1 MVNKK
6 EDTSKFTTLS
16 KKSIDDELNDVLG
29 EMGDDD
35 DANDRIVTK
44 LANRLKRMDKN
55 LHKNIA
61 DELKKS
67 REEAERK
74 KKEEEERNGKKDR
87 EDKPD
92 DKYDKLLAK
101 LEALEKANEERD
113 KKASR
118 AATIEAV
125 RKGLKDKF
133 DKAKLEL
140 NDFFLDTAIS
150 KLEIPDKDADV
161 TENVIYELLLA
172 DRLPVNLGAVYEN
185 VVAQELVA
193 SGNGLFYHTWSKEDA
208 NRNYEIDFI
217 LPRGKKICPVEVKS
231 SGYKTHASLNA
242 FLEKYPSRVGTAYLV
257 YTKDLRKDSAI
268 TCMPTYMTRFI

>member
-1 MVNKK
+1 MTIEELLELVNKK
-6 EDTSKFTTLS
+6 EDTSKFTSLS
-16 KKSIDDELNDVLG
+16 KKSIDEELNDVLG

-35 DANDRIVTK
+35 DENDRIVTK

-74 KKEEEERNGKKDR
+74 KKEEEERKGKKDV
-87 EDKPD
+87 EDTPD

-161 TENVIYELLLA
+161 TDLVSKAEGIYTTDFKRA
-172 DRLPVNLGAVYEN
+172 TGNTAIPRMG
-185 VVAQELVA
+185 
-193 SGNGLFYHTWSKEDA
+193 SGS
-208 NRNYEIDFI
+208 
-217 LPRGKKICPVEVKS
+217 S
-231 SGYKTHASLNA
+231 SGGGRTIPDDEWDDIIEQK
-242 FLEKYPSRVGTAYLV
+242 EK
-257 YTKDLRKDSAI
+257 
-268 TCMPTYMTRFI
+268 

>member
-1 MVNKK
+1 MTIEELLELVNKK

-16 KKSIDDELNDVLG
+16 KKSIDEELNDVLG

-35 DANDRIVTK
+35 DENDRIVTK

-74 KKEEEERNGKKDR
+74 KKEEEERKGKKDG
-87 EDKPD
+87 EDTPD

-150 KLEIPDKDADV
+150 KLEIPDKDVDV
-161 TENVIYELLLA
+161 TDLVSKAEGIYTTDFKRA
-172 DRLPVNLGAVYEN
+172 TGNTAIPRMG
-185 VVAQELVA
+185 
-193 SGNGLFYHTWSKEDA
+193 SGS
-208 NRNYEIDFI
+208 
-217 LPRGKKICPVEVKS
+217 S
-231 SGYKTHASLNA
+231 SGGGRTIPDDEWDDIIEPK
-242 FLEKYPSRVGTAYLV
+242 EK
-257 YTKDLRKDSAI
+257 
-268 TCMPTYMTRFI
+268 

>member
-1 MVNKK
+1 MTVEELLSLVNK
-6 EDTSKFTTLS
+6 EVDTTKFKALS
-16 KKSIDDELNDVLG
+16 QKTINEELNDVLD
-29 EMGDDD
+29 EFGDDEA
-35 DANDRIVTK
+35 ANAKIVTK
-44 LANRLKRMDKN
+44 VANRLKRMDGN
-55 LHKNIA
+55 LHKNVS
-61 DELKKS
+61 DEIKKS

-74 KKEEEERNGKKDR
+74 KKEEEERNGKKEE
-87 EDKPD
+87 EDKSD

-161 TENVIYELLLA
+161 IDLVSKAEVFTLPTSSVLQATPRYRTRVAALLLA
-172 DRLPVNLGAVYEN
+172 AARQSVTT
-185 VVAQELVA
+185 
-193 SGNGLFYHTWSKEDA
+193 SGLTSSNRKGSKHF
-208 NRNYEIDFI
+208 NF
-217 LPRGKKICPVEVKS
+217 
-231 SGYKTHASLNA
+231 
-242 FLEKYPSRVGTAYLV
+242 
-257 YTKDLRKDSAI
+257 
-268 TCMPTYMTRFI
+268 

>member
-1 MVNKK
+1 MTIEELLKLVNKK
-6 EDTSKFTTLS
+6 EDTSKFTSLS
-16 KKSIDDELNDVLG
+16 KKSIDEELNDVLG

-35 DANDRIVTK
+35 DENDRIVTK

-74 KKEEEERNGKKDR
+74 KKEEEERKGKKDG
-87 EDKPD
+87 EDTPD

-161 TENVIYELLLA
+161 TDLVSKAEGIYTTDFKRA
-172 DRLPVNLGAVYEN
+172 TGNTAIPHMG
-185 VVAQELVA
+185 
-193 SGNGLFYHTWSKEDA
+193 SGS
-208 NRNYEIDFI
+208 
-217 LPRGKKICPVEVKS
+217 S
-231 SGYKTHASLNA
+231 SGGGRTIRDDEWDDIIEPK
-242 FLEKYPSRVGTAYLV
+242 EK
-257 YTKDLRKDSAI
+257 
-268 TCMPTYMTRFI
+268 

>member
-1 MVNKK
+1 MTIEELLELVNKK

-35 DANDRIVTK
+35 DENDRIVTK

-74 KKEEEERNGKKDR
+74 KKEEEERKGKKDG
-87 EDKPD
+87 EDTPD

-161 TENVIYELLLA
+161 TDLISKAEGIYTTDFKRA
-172 DRLPVNLGAVYEN
+172 TGNTAIPRIG
-185 VVAQELVA
+185 
-193 SGNGLFYHTWSKEDA
+193 SGS
-208 NRNYEIDFI
+208 
-217 LPRGKKICPVEVKS
+217 S
-231 SGYKTHASLNA
+231 SGGGRTIPDDEWDDIIEPK
-242 FLEKYPSRVGTAYLV
+242 EK
-257 YTKDLRKDSAI
+257 
-268 TCMPTYMTRFI
+268 

>member
-1 MVNKK
+1 MTIEELLELVNKK
-6 EDTSKFTTLS
+6 EDTSKFTSLS
-16 KKSIDDELNDVLG
+16 KKSIDEELNDVLG

-35 DANDRIVTK
+35 DENDRIVTK

-74 KKEEEERNGKKDR
+74 KKEEEERKGKKDG
-87 EDKPD
+87 EDTPD
-92 DKYDKLLAK
+92 DKYDKLLEK

-161 TENVIYELLLA
+161 TDLVSKAEGIYTTDFKRA
-172 DRLPVNLGAVYEN
+172 TGNTAIPRMG
-185 VVAQELVA
+185 
-193 SGNGLFYHTWSKEDA
+193 SGS
-208 NRNYEIDFI
+208 
-217 LPRGKKICPVEVKS
+217 S
-231 SGYKTHASLNA
+231 SGGGRTIPDDEWDDIIEPK
-242 FLEKYPSRVGTAYLV
+242 EK
-257 YTKDLRKDSAI
+257 
-268 TCMPTYMTRFI
+268 

>member
-1 MVNKK
+1 MTIEELLELVNKK
-6 EDTSKFTTLS
+6 EDTSKFTSLS
-16 KKSIDDELNDVLG
+16 KKSIDEELIDVLG

-35 DANDRIVTK
+35 DENDRIVTK

-74 KKEEEERNGKKDR
+74 KKEEEERKGKKDG
-87 EDKPD
+87 EDTPD

-161 TENVIYELLLA
+161 TDLVSKAEGIYTTDFKRA
-172 DRLPVNLGAVYEN
+172 TGNTAIPRMG
-185 VVAQELVA
+185 
-193 SGNGLFYHTWSKEDA
+193 SGS
-208 NRNYEIDFI
+208 
-217 LPRGKKICPVEVKS
+217 S
-231 SGYKTHASLNA
+231 SGGGRAIRDDEWDDIIEPK
-242 FLEKYPSRVGTAYLV
+242 EK
-257 YTKDLRKDSAI
+257 
-268 TCMPTYMTRFI
+268 